1 MFTRTELILTFTTA
15 KYKYPN
21 GIFLMVKVGLMLE
34 DKRLEYRI
42 ITIFKEREI
51 PFIII
56 NDTIHHNG
64 PVISD
69 VHRDFEAIYVHN
81 EEQAARRVISYFYN
95 KERFCRIIVGVDPG
109 PNPGLAVVGD
119 GHVLEKMHLNDVLDV
134 RAAVDN
140 ISSDYA
146 PMRLTVR
153 VGNGDIV
160 NRNRIV
166 NSLVDT
172 YEVELVDEKNTT
184 TTITNRDVEAAKNI
198 AFTRGTPVRG
208 KLNTVIRE
216 GYIRDIQR
224 KSRIESNGLV
234 TISRALAKKVA
245 AGELSLKQAIELTRE

>member
-1 MFTRTELILTFTTA
+1 
-15 KYKYPN
+15 
-21 GIFLMVKVGLMLE
+21 MLE

-42 ITIFKEREI
+42 ITAFKERNI
-51 PFIII
+51 PFTIL
-56 NDTIHHNG
+56 NETIHHDG
-64 PVISD
+64 PVVSD
-69 VHRDFEAIYVHN
+69 VPRNFETIYVHN

-95 KERFCRIIVGVDPG
+95 KERFCKLIVGVDPG

-119 GHVLEKMHLNDVLDV
+119 GHVLEKKHLNDVLDV
-134 RAAVDN
+134 RAAVDS
-140 ISSDYA
+140 IIRDYN
-146 PMRLTVR
+146 PHRLTVR

-198 AFTRGTPVRG
+198 AFTRGILVRG

-224 KSRIESNGLV
+224 KSRIESNGLI
-234 TISRALAKKVA
+234 TISKALAKKVA
-245 AGELSLKQAIELTRE
+245 VGELSLEQAIELTREYHGEG